1 MMKWWNDEM
10 VKCNGETK
18 IKEMNQL
25 KDDFYCLL
33 QVKIAIAIAKAL
45 NWIQNKAK
53 KKAYIQ
59 KHKIKGKTISLRY
72 THHATVCIS
81 LKSILTFHRWIELTF
96 NAMTIKCQRV
106 EVTTNELA
114 INKQLTIAQL
124 VVIQIM
130 CFGDIN
136 FHIQTLHHINSLLCL
151 LNILFFF
158 LLTIFIHSIP
168 YIHLFD
174 FISLHNYISLW
185 LWYAPAQHHNH
196 FIAFIIILFIMMM
209 IYRSDEWQT
218 NTLFY

>member
-1 MMKWWNDEM
+1 M
-10 VKCNGETK
+10 
-18 IKEMNQL
+18 
-25 KDDFYCLL
+25 
-33 QVKIAIAIAKAL
+33 
-45 NWIQNKAK
+45 QNKTK
-53 KKAYIQ
+53 EKECIQ

-81 LKSILTFHRWIELTF
+81 LKSILTFHHWIELTF

-124 VVIQIM
+124 VVIHIM

-196 FIAFIIILFIMMM
+196 FIAFISFCLSWWWFIDLMNDKQTLCFIRTTILSNQIEMKLK
-209 IYRSDEWQT
+209 W
-218 NTLFY
+218 NKK